1 MVLQELGGGEVRREG
16 RRGERVLQ
24 ELGAGGER
32 VLQELGRG
40 GGREGAA
47 GVGGRRGC
55 CMVW

>member
-40 GGREGAA
+40 GGDCG
-47 GVGGRRGC
+47 
-55 CMVW
+55 